1 MEVGVQLEKAS
12 VELTAELEEDPSEP
26 KILALKCQTRPILNF
41 RLLLLGLRL
50 GKYGT
55 KALSPRLEEL
65 LTTVRPHSQIFPIS
79 RGS

>member
-1 MEVGVQLEKAS
+1 MGVQLEEDF
-12 VELTAELEEDPSEP
+12 VELATESEEDPFET
-26 KILALKCQTRPILNF
+26 KILALKCQTKPILNS

-50 GKYGT
+50 GKYET

>member
-1 MEVGVQLEKAS
+1 MGVQLEEDF
-12 VELTAELEEDPSEP
+12 VELAAESEEDPFVP
-26 KILALKCQTRPILNF
+26 KILAVKCQTRPILNS

>member
-1 MEVGVQLEKAS
+1 MGVQLEEDF
-12 VELTAELEEDPSEP
+12 VELAAESEEDPFEP

-65 LTTVRPHSQIFPIS
+65 LTTIRLRSQIFPIS